1 MVDRDNADS
10 SGSLG
15 LSDTQEF
22 LPAVNVGF
30 QKVPKLSIP
39 QARVDEDQH

>member
-1 MVDRDNADS
+1 MVDGDNTDTG
-10 SGSLG
+10 GSLG

-30 QKVPKLSIP
+30 QKRPKLPIP
-39 QARVDEDQH
+39 QACVDEDQH